1 MSTIPE
7 IAWRIPP
14 TESSLWDSY
23 HSLELK
29 CRHEIS
35 LSRYPSTAFTTG
47 PHGGVGGGRGL
58 IPTSDGAGEIVAV
71 GEGVNEWTIGN
82 RVYSLCPETW
92 WDSGL
97 IQHLSCGP
105 LLARPQTLVVRTS
118 SCHSCAGMT
127 SFNALFVLSTTTR
140 DSTVL
145 VLGSGGVSVLGA
157 QFAEAAGARVIA
169 TTSPGDKA
177 HKHKALGVDHVINYR
192 DTPNCADEVKKLT
205 GGQGV
210 D

>member
-1 MSTIPE
+1 M
-7 IAWRIPP
+7 
-14 TESSLWDSY
+14 
-23 HSLELK
+23 
-29 CRHEIS
+29 
-35 LSRYPSTAFTTG
+35 
-47 PHGGVGGGRGL
+47 GGRISIRPGARISYPGL
-58 IPTSDGAGEIVAV
+58 FDPV
-71 GEGVNEWTIGN
+71 
-82 RVYSLCPETW
+82 P
-92 WDSGL
+92 
-97 IQHLSCGP
+97 HLSCGP